1 MLGTSR
7 LPPLNGIIT
16 LAVVLL
22 SVLGCSSSQSTA
34 RSANASPQRPSG
46 PAPVIDTTPS
56 NVMPFAVMLGIDV
69 LEARGFD
76 VLQGKKIGLL
86 THPPGVNRRGVSTID
101 TLRGASGVSLVA
113 LFGPEHGIY
122 GDVKAAVDIED
133 TIDKRTGLPV
143 YSLHGKHRKPTKE
156 MLQGLDAM
164 VIDLQDIG
172 TRSYTFV
179 SCMLYTMGACFENGV
194 EVIVLDRPNPLGGL
208 KVDGPPLDPQWKSY
222 VGAFRVPYVH
232 GLTIGEIARMAKLAP
247 GIMKVPNAL
256 DVSEADRLRGQLTVI
271 PMRGWQRSMRWPET
285 GLKWVPTSQY
295 IQDFG
300 AVVGYP
306 MTGLGTYLGKF
317 SHGIGKHYAFRGI
330 SHPKIRSAALARILN
345 ARQMPGLNF
354 RVVQVP
360 GENGK
365 PVTGLYAEVVDYD
378 AWRPTELNF
387 HLMQLA
393 CRYDGQNPFSAAS
406 PAQERGFLIH
416 MGSTAFYEALKR
428 DGAGVDLNAFLRDW
442 ENKARVY
449 QQESRKYWLYQ

>member
-1 MLGTSR
+1 MLGTQR
-7 LPPLNGIIT
+7 LLPLNSLLTLAIT
-16 LAVVLL
+16 LIG
-22 SVLGCSSSQSTA
+22 VLGCSSSQAPRNT
-34 RSANASPQRPSG
+34 PQRPESTPNS
-46 PAPVIDTTPS
+46 PAPVITVAP
-56 NVMPFAVMLGIDV
+56 VYPVMLGIDV
-69 LEARGFD
+69 LASRGFNA
-76 VLQGKKIGLL
+76 VRGKRVGLL
-86 THPPGVNRRGVSTID
+86 THPAGVNRNGVSTIN
-101 TLRGASGVSLVA
+101 TLRNAPGVNLVA

-122 GDVKAAVDIED
+122 GNVKAAIDIED
-133 TIDKRTGLPV
+133 SIDQRTGLPV

-156 MLQGLDAM
+156 MLKGLDAM

-179 SCMLYTMGACFENGV
+179 SCMLYTMGACFENDV

-232 GLTIGEIARMAKLAP
+232 GLTIGELARMAKEAP
-247 GIMKVPNAL
+247 GVMQVPNAL
-256 DVSEADRLRGQLTVI
+256 NISESDRLRGKLTVI
-271 PMRGWQRSMRWPET
+271 PMQGWNRSMRWPET

-317 SHGIGKHYAFRGI
+317 SHGIGPHYAFRGI
-330 SHPKIRSAALARILN
+330 SHPKIRSAALARELN
-345 ARQMPGLNF
+345 ALHMPGLNF
-354 RVVQVP
+354 RVVSVP
-360 GENGK
+360 GTNGK
-365 PVTGLYAEVVDYD
+365 PATGLYAEVTDYN

-393 CRYDGQNPFSAAS
+393 CKYDGQNPFAAATS
-406 PAQERGFLIH
+406 AQERGFLIH

-428 DGAGVDLNAFLRDW
+428 DGARVNVAGFLRDW
-442 ENKARVY
+442 EAKARIY
-449 QQESRKYWLYQ
+449 QQQSRQFWLYQ